1 MKNNSDALL
10 YLERFERAATV
21 IPNKLIEIEQWHD
34 IATSITAV
42 MNSECVSS
50 SGSKQKMADAVDKC
64 LDIVDDL
71 QRQVDELDAVKRDVI
86 HTIEQVRSTRE
97 YNLLHMKYIQLK
109 SLQDIADEFDRDYTW
124 VTTTHGRALKSV
136 EAVLRERKNNN
147 DGSRID

>member
-10 YLERFERAATV
+10 YLERYERAATV

-50 SGSKQKMADAVDKC
+50 SGSKQKMADAVNRC
-64 LDIVDDL
+64 LDIVYDL
-71 QRQVDELDAVKRDVI
+71 ERQVDELDAIKRDVV

-97 YNLLHMKYIQLK
+97 YNLLHKKYIQFM

-124 VTTTHGRALKSV
+124 VTTTHGRALRSV
-136 EAVLRERKNNN
+136 QRILDLRK
-147 DGSRID
+147 

>member
-10 YLERFERAATV
+10 YLERYERAATV

-42 MNSECVSS
+42 MNSESVSS
-50 SGSKQKMADAVDKC
+50 SGSKQKMADAVNRC
-64 LDIVDDL
+64 LDIVYDL
-71 QRQVDELDAVKRDVI
+71 ERQVDELDAIKRDVV

-97 YNLLHMKYIQLK
+97 YNLLHKKYIQFM

-124 VTTTHGRALKSV
+124 VTTTHGRALRSV
-136 EAVLRERKNNN
+136 QRILDLRK
-147 DGSRID
+147 

>member
-10 YLERFERAATV
+10 YLERYERAATV

-64 LDIVDDL
+64 LDIVEDL
-71 QRQVDELDAVKRDVI
+71 KQQVEKLDAVKRDVI

-97 YNLLHMKYIQLK
+97 YNLLHKKYIQFM

-124 VTTTHGRALKSV
+124 VTTTHGRALRSV
-136 EAVLRERKNNN
+136 QRILDMRK
-147 DGSRID
+147 